1 MNLGKTALYYKSNP
15 KARAKKASYDRQ
27 FQKKKKPSLR
37 TLNQFQKKKN

>member
-27 FQKKKKPSLR
+27 FQKKKETS
-37 TLNQFQKKKN
+37 QKTCRV